1 MLSIQK
7 STNVN
12 GTSSVDGNQ
21 YAYFNAQIPDNGNIS
36 VNYSIQNREIYAANK
51 ETFDTDYDEFRKK
64 VDDIASTK

>member
-36 VNYSIQNREIYAANK
+36 VDSESRNLRREQR
-51 ETFDTDYDEFRKK
+51 D
-64 VDDIASTK
+64 V